1 MVSYL
6 NFLLQFLKSLDQS
19 MDDDQEKQFEEE
31 KLKLLKAWRTYLVIC
46 SSFQVLETFL
56 S

>member
-1 MVSYL
+1 
-6 NFLLQFLKSLDQS
+6 

-31 KLKLLKAWRTYLVIC
+31 KLKLVKAWRTYLVVC